1 MGSRMC
7 MRSVYCSRVHHP
19 CSGLRPPPVAGKA
32 RSSALLL
39 SLAALACASASRQR
53 ADAFEADLL
62 LRGGPIFLADSA
74 GATHPALAVRLA
86 RGVALDAAAEALVR
100 PRTRVLDLSGR
111 CATPGL
117 HEPHFHLRPAR

>member
-39 SLAALACASASRQR
+39 SLAALACACASRQR

-74 GATHPALAVRLA
+74 GTTHRALAVRLA
-86 RGVALDAAAEALVR
+86 RLAPLHAYADARVR
-100 PRTRVLDLSGR
+100 PPTRR
-111 CATPGL
+111 A
-117 HEPHFHLRPAR
+117 HLR